1 MSYGGEYADESLS
14 RTGEV
19 GEFAESILRT
29 KKQSH
34 QNRMTLLVARLL
46 LSETSDLR
54 RLLPSRQWTQY

>member
-1 MSYGGEYADESLS
+1 MSYGREYADESLS

-19 GEFAESILRT
+19 REFAESVLRT

-46 LSETSDLR
+46 LGETPDVR
-54 RLLPSRQWTQY
+54 RFLPSHEWTQY